1 MDMDAVEEADVEIC
15 SSGFDNLLM
24 DPGLEELREYE
35 KLLLAIGAPKCA
47 RVIRDLLA
55 WVDSENPMLPID
67 AVARDVGRYTQ
78 MWREY
83 DKASCEE
90 DPRSRAEGHWPTGG
104 ESENEEKA

>member
-1 MDMDAVEEADVEIC
+1 MDMDAVDEADIEIC

-24 DPGLEELREYE
+24 EPGLEELREYE
-35 KLLLAIGAPKCA
+35 KLLLAIGAPECA

-55 WVDSENPMLPID
+55 WVDSESSMLPID
-67 AVARDVGRYTQ
+67 SVARDAGRYTRV
-78 MWREY
+78 WKEY

-90 DPRSRAEGHWPTGG
+90 DPRSRAEGHRPTDR